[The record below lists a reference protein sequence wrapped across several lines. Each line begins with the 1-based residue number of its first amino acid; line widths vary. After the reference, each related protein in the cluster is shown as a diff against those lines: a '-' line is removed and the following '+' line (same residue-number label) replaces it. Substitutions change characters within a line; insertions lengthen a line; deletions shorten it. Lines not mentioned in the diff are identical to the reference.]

1 MGYASEKLK
10 NFLNLPGVEDAL
22 NAHDWEAIHK
32 KLSENNYSVMPEFV
46 RVLHALGV
54 EKEMFNAFKFIPP
67 NSFWRNSNIT
77 SYDIPEGIDCI
88 YNKAFGFCEN
98 LESIKLPDSVDK
110 IYKRV
115 FEYDAKLKNISLPNS
130 LTFLGDEAFFES
142 GLESINIPSD
152 VTMGVEVFGNCSSL
166 KSATIDAKILND
178 GAFKRCKSLKT
189 VKIGKNFKEIGAEVF
204 LGCNNLCK
212 IDYEG
217 TAEEWKHIYI
227 LYEGNTKLCGL
238 KVKCADGV
246 TLKCS
251 ALAWYP
257 I

>member
-1 MGYASEKLK
+1 MGYASERLK
-10 NFLNLPGVEDAL
+10 NFLNSPGVKDAL
-22 NAHDWEAIHK
+22 NTHDWETIRK
-32 KLSENNYSVMPEFV
+32 KLSENNYSIMPEFV

-54 EKEMFNAFKFIPP
+54 EKEMFAAFKFIPP

-77 SYDIPEGIDCI
+77 TYDIPEGIDCL
-88 YNKAFGFCEN
+88 YDKAFGFCEN

-115 FEYDAKLKNISLPNS
+115 FEYDAKLKNINLPNS

-142 GLESINIPSD
+142 GLESVNIPSD
-152 VTMGVEVFGNCSSL
+152 VTLGVGVFGNCSSL
-166 KSATIDAKILND
+166 KSAMVNSSVLND
-178 GAFKRCKSLKT
+178 DTFKRCKSLKT
-189 VKIGKNFKEIGAEVF
+189 VKIGKNVREIGVGVF
-204 LGCNNLCK
+204 TGCNNLHK

-227 LYEGNTKLCGL
+227 CHEGNTKLFGL
-238 KVKCADGV
+238 KIKCADGV
-246 TLKCS
+246 TLKYFI
-251 ALAWYP
+251 LAWYV